1 VSDPKGLAVFNHSV
15 RILVLLSILCWLNS
29 AVAEI
34 ELASIQVGFDQIYK
48 HDRWT
53 AVQATIES
61 RYESFEGQL
70 ELRVQD
76 TIADQANQTYI
87 QPVVLQ
93 QVDRQQRTFLIWM
106 PNRSV
111 ELRFQLRS
119 HLGDVRL
126 IHQLT
131 PAIPKPLADLVVL
144 VVSPTISYRY
154 DQTEQNWSVQKE
166 TDPGSGVKS
175 SGSQVFVAHTT
186 PSQLPKVW
194 LGYDSVDLMILHD
207 VRLTERY
214 FPSSKQMAILD
225 WICRGGTLILEAND
239 HYLGITNQQTNFLTP
254 WLPVA
259 SLPRPSPT
267 QTEQISLHPL
277 GNGQLGILP
286 TYLQQM
292 VSEDTIAF
300 WSTLFNQVSMSARH
314 AEARYD
320 PYRRHRERIYQQLK
334 TLKPQH
340 SPLIRHLFIFSLIY
354 VVAMWLVSRQQLQRY
369 IFLSL
374 VVPIGF
380 ILVLILPSQPERIN
394 LHHFSMAT
402 VYGRRQRLHL
412 KSYLGIIGQKQVQ
425 ASLQFPASSAI
436 RTTNF
441 DAAVVQTPTAISMPS
456 TIDPWQVQILEVET
470 FLDLNRHSFSAL
482 KQRIGAEWQ
491 ISGETPPNTGAT
503 HTAPTS
509 DQSYGRFQAQFS
521 RSMEGQRK
529 KYADIM
535 IRENLLRHLFKEQN
549 QKTVSWTTLPDKLVP
564 LMLPDKVSV
573 NTTSDNSLIIVYPKT
588 GLDQE
593 K

>member
-1 VSDPKGLAVFNHSV
+1 M

-126 IHQLT
+126 THQLT

-154 DQTEQNWSVQKE
+154 YQTDQNWNVQKE
-166 TDPGSGVKS
+166 TDPEAGVKS
-175 SGSQVFVAHTT
+175 SERQVFVAHTT
-186 PSQLPKVW
+186 PSQLPRVW
-194 LGYDSVDLMILHD
+194 LGYDSVDLMILHN

-214 FPSSKQMAILD
+214 FPSSNQTAILD
-225 WICRGGTLILEAND
+225 WICRGGTLMLEADD
-239 HYLGITNQQTNFLTP
+239 HYPGITSQQTNFLTP
-254 WLPVA
+254 WLPA
-259 SLPRPSPT
+259 ALTPQPRPART
-267 QTEQISLHPL
+267 EQAEQISLHPL
-277 GNGQLGILP
+277 GNGQLGTLP
-286 TYLQQM
+286 AYLQQM
-292 VSEDTIAF
+292 VSEDTTTF
-300 WSTLFNQVSMSARH
+300 WLTIFDQVSMSARH

-369 IFLSL
+369 ILLSL

-380 ILVLILPSQPERIN
+380 ILVLILPNQPQRIN

-412 KSYLGIIGQKQVQ
+412 KSYLGIIGQKQVH
-425 ASLQFPASSAI
+425 ASLQFPRPSAI
-436 RTTNF
+436 RTTDF

-470 FLDLNRHSFSAL
+470 FLDLNRHNFSAL
-482 KQRIGAEWQ
+482 KQQVGVEWQ
-491 ISGETPPNTGAT
+491 IPGETPPKTGVT

-509 DQSYGRFQAQFS
+509 DQSYGRFQAQFP

-529 KYADIM
+529 KYAEIM

-549 QKTVSWTTLPDKLVP
+549 QKTVGWATLPDKLVP
-564 LMLPDKVSV
+564 LTLPDKVSV
-573 NTTSDNSLIIVYPKT
+573 DMTSDNSLIIVYPKT